1 MKKKLVAIMLGLT
14 LSFTSVGVFAEEAET
29 ETETETE
36 TENAAISAGIA
47 LLDAAAGTGL
57 DLYGEIVIINDDG
70 TLVVNT
76 GDLIEDEEDAAS
88 ATLELSEVYIQFTVA
103 DDVTSAQLADLLT
116 ITTVEANADEDA
128 EEETENTEDEDAEEA
143 ETADSD
149 EDAEGTADEDA
160 VEDTEAESE
169 TEETVET
176 EDFDVSDF
184 QVGDIIHFT
193 ISSSFEIDT
202 VTLIYTQADEAEDE
216 ETATEAGM
224 ENEEAAETETE
235 TVDAEE

>member
-14 LSFTSVGVFAEEAET
+14 LSFTSASAGVFAEET

-47 LLDAAAGTGL
+47 LLEAAAGTGME
-57 DLYGEIVIINDDG
+57 LYGEIIIINDDG

-76 GDLIEDEEDAAS
+76 GDLTEDEEDASS

-103 DDVTSAQLADLLT
+103 EDVSAGQLTDLLT
-116 ITTVEANADEDA
+116 VTTVDADPEAEADEDA
-128 EEETENTEDEDAEEA
+128 DEKTESTTDEDAGEKTESTTDEDAEA
-143 ETADSD
+143 A
-149 EDAEGTADEDA
+149 
-160 VEDTEAESE
+160 SE

-176 EDFDVSDF
+176 ESFDVSDF

-193 ISSSFEIDT
+193 INGSFEIDT
-202 VTLIYTQADEAEDE
+202 VTLIYTQSTDTESEITGLAEDTAAEDE
-216 ETATEAGM
+216 TADTE
-224 ENEEAAETETE
+224 E
-235 TVDAEE
+235 